1 MKVVFLGTPEFALN
15 VLEGIY
21 GSHHEVVA
29 VVCQPSKP
37 VGRGGKVVDP
47 PTKVFADAH
56 GIPCFQFSKISKEGV
71 DDLKSLNADIMVTAA
86 YGQILSKEVL
96 EITPNGVVNVHASLL
111 PNYRGSSPI
120 QWAILRGE
128 KKTGVTIMRTNVGI
142 DDGDMLLQEECEI
155 GDEDTDETMFEKL
168 SHIGSKLIVEAL
180 DLIEAGKAKFVPQG
194 EKFTYFPMIKKEM
207 GKIDFDKTAK
217 EIDCLVRAF
226 NSWPVAHFEAC
237 GQVFKVYKT
246 KPLSGEFSGEN
257 GEVVA
262 SSSKT
267 GLVVKCKDGAVE
279 IVELQAPNSKRMLAK
294 SYLNGKKIDVGTKVC

>member
-1 MKVVFLGTPEFALN
+1 MKVIFLGTPEFALN

-21 GSHHEVVA
+21 ESHHEVVA

-47 PTKVFADAH
+47 PTKIFADEHRIA
-56 GIPCFQFSKISKEGV
+56 CFQFGKISKEGV
-71 DDLKSLNADIMVTAA
+71 EVLQSLDADIMVTAA
-86 YGQILSKEVL
+86 YGQILSKQVL
-96 EITPNGVVNVHASLL
+96 EITPNGVINVHASLL

-120 QWAILRGE
+120 QWAILCGE

-155 GDEDTDETMFEKL
+155 KDEDTDKTMFERL

-180 DLIEAGKAKFVPQG
+180 DLIEVGKAKFVPQG

-207 GKIDFDKTAK
+207 AKIDFGKTAK
-217 EIDCLVRAF
+217 EIDQLVRAF
-226 NSWPVAHFEAC
+226 YSWPVAHFEAC
-237 GQVFKVYKT
+237 GQVFKVYKA

-257 GEVVA
+257 GEVVE

-267 GLVVKCKDGAVE
+267 GLVIKCKEGAVE
-279 IVELQAPNSKRMLAK
+279 VVELQAPNSKRMLAK
-294 SYLNGKKIDVGTKVC
+294 SYLNGKKIDVGTRVC

>member
-1 MKVVFLGTPEFALN
+1 MKVIFLGTPDFALN

-21 GSHHEVVA
+21 MSHHEVVA

-71 DDLKSLNADIMVTAA
+71 EVLQSLDADIMVTAA
-86 YGQILSKEVL
+86 YGQILSKQVL
-96 EITPNGVVNVHASLL
+96 EITPNGVINVHASLL

-120 QWAILRGE
+120 QWAILCGE

-155 GDEDTDETMFEKL
+155 GNEDTDETMFEKL
-168 SHIGSKLIVEAL
+168 SCLGAKMIVEAL
-180 DLIEAGKAKFVPQG
+180 DLIEAKKAKFVPQG

-207 GKIDFDKTAK
+207 AKIDFGKTAK
-217 EIDCLVRAF
+217 EIDQLVRAF
-226 NSWPVAHFEAC
+226 YSWPVAHFEAC

-262 SSSKT
+262 SSSKS
-267 GLVVKCKDGAVE
+267 GLVIKCKDGAVE

>member
-1 MKVVFLGTPEFALN
+1 MKVIFLGTPDFALN

-21 GSHHEVVA
+21 KSHHEVVA

-47 PTKVFADAH
+47 PTKIFADEH
-56 GIPCFQFSKISKEGV
+56 GIACFQFGKISKEGV
-71 DDLKSLNADIMVTAA
+71 EVLQSLDADIMVTAA
-86 YGQILSKEVL
+86 YGQILSKQVL
-96 EITPNGVVNVHASLL
+96 EITPNGVVNVHGSLL

-120 QWAILRGE
+120 QWAILCGE
-128 KKTGVTIMRTNVGI
+128 KKTGITIMRTNVGI

-155 GDEDTDETMFEKL
+155 KDEDTDETMFEKL
-168 SHIGSKLIVEAL
+168 SCLGAKMIVKAL
-180 DLIEAGKAKFVPQG
+180 DLIEAKKAKFVPQG

-207 GKIDFDKTAK
+207 AKIDFGKTAK
-217 EIDCLVRAF
+217 EIDQLVRAF
-226 NSWPVAHFEAC
+226 YSWPVAHFEAC

-246 KPLSGEFSGEN
+246 KPLSGEFSGVN
-257 GEVVA
+257 GEVVE

-267 GLVVKCKDGAVE
+267 GLVIKCKEGAVE

>member
-21 GSHHEVVA
+21 ESHHEVVA

-71 DDLKSLNADIMVTAA
+71 DDLKSLDADIMVTAA

-96 EITPNGVVNVHASLL
+96 EITPNGVINVHASLL

-120 QWAILRGE
+120 QWAILCGE

-142 DDGDMLLQEECEI
+142 DDGDMLLQEECGI
-155 GDEDTDETMFEKL
+155 GEEDTDETMFEKL
-168 SHIGSKLIVEAL
+168 SHIGSRLIVEAL
-180 DLIEAGKAKFVPQG
+180 DLIETGKAKFVPQG

-207 GKIDFDKTAK
+207 AKIDFDKTAK
-217 EIDCLVRAF
+217 EIDQLVRAF
-226 NSWPVAHFEAC
+226 NTWPVAHFEAC

-246 KPLSGEFSGEN
+246 KPLNGEFAGEN
-257 GEVVA
+257 GQVVA
-262 SSSKT
+262 SSSKA
-267 GLVVKCKDGAVE
+267 GLVIKCKGGAIE
-279 IVELQAPNSKRMLAK
+279 IVEMQAPNSKRMLAR

>member
-21 GSHHEVVA
+21 KSHHEVVA

-37 VGRGGKVVDP
+37 VGRGGRVVDP

-96 EITPNGVVNVHASLL
+96 EITPNGVINVHASLL

-142 DDGDMLLQEECEI
+142 DDGDMLLQQECQI
-155 GDEDTDETMFEKL
+155 QDDDTDQTMFEKL

-207 GKIDFDKTAK
+207 AKIDFDKTAK

-226 NSWPVAHFEAC
+226 NSWPVAHFEVC

-246 KPLSGEFSGEN
+246 KPFSGEFSGEN

-267 GLVVKCKDGAVE
+267 GLVIKCKDGAVE
-279 IVELQAPNSKRMLAK
+279 IVEMQAPNSKRMLAK
-294 SYLNGKKIDVGTKVC
+294 SYLNGKKIDVGTKIC

>member
-1 MKVVFLGTPEFALN
+1 MKVIFLGTPEFALN

-21 GSHHEVVA
+21 KSHHEVVA

-47 PTKVFADAH
+47 PTKIFADEH
-56 GIPCFQFSKISKEGV
+56 GIACFQFGKISKEGV
-71 DDLKSLNADIMVTAA
+71 EVLQSLDADIMVTAA
-86 YGQILSKEVL
+86 YGQILSKQVL
-96 EITPNGVVNVHASLL
+96 EITPNGVINVHASLL

-120 QWAILRGE
+120 QWAILCGE

-155 GDEDTDETMFEKL
+155 KDEDTDKTMFERL

-180 DLIEAGKAKFVPQG
+180 DLIEVGKAKFVPQG

-207 GKIDFDKTAK
+207 AKIDFGKTAK
-217 EIDCLVRAF
+217 EIDQLVRAF
-226 NSWPVAHFEAC
+226 YSWPVAHFEAC

-257 GEVVA
+257 GEVVE

-267 GLVVKCKDGAVE
+267 GLVIKCKEGAVE

-294 SYLNGKKIDVGTKVC
+294 SYLNGKKIDVGTRVC

>member
-155 GDEDTDETMFEKL
+155 GEEDTDETMFEKL